1 MNESCYRLGE
11 FVKAFWEAIGDSFG
25 GGRKRRKFLLV
36 FIGVLCKNGS
46 VVWLSL
52 DFLFCTEDDVMK
64 ANSFFSRSLAPGL
77 VLASILL
84 LSGASAFAADK
95 INLIYT
101 ARVMSQ
107 AYPWMAQDLGLFK
120 KYDLDVP
127 VVFVTPGAPSVAAI
141 LSGDSEIA
149 VIGAAS
155 ITRPW
160 VQGNKDPVFVGEIK
174 SLLTHSIIA
183 KPDIKRPEQ
192 LKGKRIGVSRIGSN
206 PHYFAVQALRHF
218 GIDSR
223 EVSYIQAGGAPE
235 TLAALVAQGID
246 AAVLTVPTDAQA
258 LKLGYHYV
266 VYGPDLKIAYAATTL
281 ITRRSIIAKRGPV
294 IGRFMRAMAE
304 AAKIM
309 HTDKDL
315 TFKIL
320 GKYLRIDDRTLLDA
334 SYNVEIKALEPRLAL
349 KHEGIQS
356 TLDEIAPTEP
366 RAKTVKPQEM
376 IDTRYLDEMEKSGF
390 FDQIWGGKR

>member
-1 MNESCYRLGE
+1 ML
-11 FVKAFWEAIGDSFG
+11 KALLIKSVPV
-25 GGRKRRKFLLV
+25 LLV
-36 FIGVLCKNGS
+36 ILVCSG
-46 VVWLSL
+46 
-52 DFLFCTEDDVMK
+52 E
-64 ANSFFSRSLAPGL
+64 ARS
-77 VLASILL
+77 
-84 LSGASAFAADK
+84 ADK
-95 INLIYT
+95 LNAIYT

-107 AYPWMAQDLGLFK
+107 AYPWIAEEAGLFK

-127 VVFVTPGAPSVAAI
+127 LVFVTPGAPSVAAI
-141 LSGDSEIA
+141 LSGDSEVA

-155 ITRPW
+155 ITRPV
-160 VQGNKDPVFVGEIK
+160 VQGNKDPVLIGGIK
-174 SLLTHSIIA
+174 SILTHSILA
-183 KPDIKRPEQ
+183 KPDIKTPEQ

-266 VYGPDLKIAYAATTL
+266 IYGPDLRIAYAATTFT
-281 ITRRSIIAKRGPV
+281 TRRSIIAKRGPV

-309 HTDKDL
+309 HTDKDY
-315 TFKIL
+315 TYKVL
-320 GKYLRIDDRTLLDA
+320 GKYLRIDDRKLLDA

-349 KHEGIQS
+349 KIEGLQS
-356 TLDEIAPTEP
+356 ALEEIAPTDP
-366 RAKTVKPQEM
+366 RAKTFKPQEM
-376 IDTRYLDEMEKSGF
+376 IDTRFLDEMEKSGF
-390 FDQIWGGKR
+390 FEQLWAGR

>member
-1 MNESCYRLGE
+1 MQTN
-11 FVKAFWEAIGDSFG
+11 SFL
-25 GGRKRRKFLLV
+25 KRA
-36 FIGVLCKNGS
+36 S
-46 VVWLSL
+46 
-52 DFLFCTEDDVMK
+52 LFCVG
-64 ANSFFSRSLAPGL
+64 LAIFLGHTARL
-77 VLASILL
+77 
-84 LSGASAFAADK
+84 FAADK
-95 INLIYT
+95 LNLIYT

-120 KYDLDVP
+120 KYDLDVA

-141 LSGDSEIA
+141 LSGDSEVA

-155 ITRPW
+155 ITRPF
-160 VQGNKDPVFVGEIK
+160 VQGNRDPVFIGGIK

-183 KPDIKRPEQ
+183 KPDITRPEQ

-266 VYGPDLKIAYAATTL
+266 IYGPDLKIAYAATT
-281 ITRRSIIAKRGPV
+281 ITTRRTIIAKRGPV

-315 TFKIL
+315 TFKVL
-320 GKYLRIDDRTLLDA
+320 GKYLRIDDRALLDA
-334 SYNVEIKALEPRLAL
+334 SYNVEIKALESRLAL
-349 KHEGIQS
+349 KLDGIQS

-376 IDTRYLDEMEKSGF
+376 IDSRYLDEMEKSGF
-390 FDQIWGGKR
+390 FDQIWGRK

>member
-1 MNESCYRLGE
+1 M
-11 FVKAFWEAIGDSFG
+11 
-25 GGRKRRKFLLV
+25 
-36 FIGVLCKNGS
+36 
-46 VVWLSL
+46 
-52 DFLFCTEDDVMK
+52 
-64 ANSFFSRSLAPGL
+64 
-77 VLASILL
+77 LL
-84 LSGASAFAADK
+84 LMPSARSFAADR
-95 INLIYT
+95 INMIYT

-107 AYPWMAQDLGLFK
+107 AYPWFAQEAGLFK

-127 VVFVTPGAPSVAAI
+127 LVFVTPGAPAVAAI

-155 ITRPW
+155 ITRPF
-160 VQGNKDPVFVGEIK
+160 VQGNKDPVIVGGIK

-183 KPDIKRPEQ
+183 KPEIKTPEQ

-206 PHYFAVQALRHF
+206 PHYFAVQALRHY

-223 EVSYIQAGGAPE
+223 EVNYIQAGGAPE

-266 VYGPDLKIAYAATTL
+266 IYGPDLKIAYAATTL
-281 ITRRSIIAKRGPV
+281 TTRRSIMVKRGPV
-294 IGRFMRAMAE
+294 ISRFMRAMAE

-309 HTDKDL
+309 HTDKEYMY
-315 TFKIL
+315 KVM
-320 GKYLRIDDRTLLDA
+320 GKYLRVDDRKLLEA
-334 SYNVEIKALEPRLAL
+334 SFNVESKALEPRLAL
-349 KHEGIQS
+349 KLEGIQS
-356 TLDEIAPTEP
+356 TLDEIAPTDP

-376 IDTRYLDEMEKSGF
+376 VDMRYLEEMEKSGF
-390 FDQIWGGKR
+390 MEQLWGGKK

>member
-1 MNESCYRLGE
+1 MRTRC
-11 FVKAFWEAIGDSFG
+11 VKG
-25 GGRKRRKFLLV
+25 
-36 FIGVLCKNGS
+36 FIR
-46 VVWLSL
+46 
-52 DFLFCTEDDVMK
+52 T
-64 ANSFFSRSLAPGL
+64 L
-77 VLASILL
+77 VLSIAGGALVAHAPAS
-84 LSGASAFAADK
+84 AADK
-95 INLIYT
+95 LLTLYT

-107 AYPWMAQDLGLFK
+107 AYPWIAAEAGLFK
-120 KYDLDVP
+120 KHDLEIP
-127 VVFVTPGAPSVAAI
+127 LIFVTPGAPAVAAI
-141 LSGDSEIA
+141 LSGDSEVA

-155 ITRPW
+155 ITRPF
-160 VQGNKDPVFVGEIK
+160 VAGNKDPVIIGGIK

-266 VYGPDLKIAYAATTL
+266 IYGPDLRIAYAATTFT
-281 ITRRSIIAKRGPV
+281 TRRSIIAKREPV

-304 AAKIM
+304 SAKIM
-309 HTDKDL
+309 HTDKEY
-315 TFKIL
+315 TYKVL
-320 GKYLRIDDRTLLDA
+320 GKYLRVDDRKLLEA
-334 SYNVEIKALEPRLAL
+334 SYNVEIKALEPRLAIKL
-349 KHEGIQS
+349 EGLQS
-356 TLDEIAPTEP
+356 TLEEIAPVDS
-366 RAKTVKPQEM
+366 RAKTIKPQEM
-376 IDTRYLDEMEKSGF
+376 VDTRYLDEMEKSGF
-390 FDQIWGGKR
+390 MDQVWAGKR

>member
-1 MNESCYRLGE
+1 MQTN
-11 FVKAFWEAIGDSFG
+11 SFL
-25 GGRKRRKFLLV
+25 KRA
-36 FIGVLCKNGS
+36 S
-46 VVWLSL
+46 
-52 DFLFCTEDDVMK
+52 LFCVG
-64 ANSFFSRSLAPGL
+64 LAIFLGHAARL
-77 VLASILL
+77 
-84 LSGASAFAADK
+84 FAADK
-95 INLIYT
+95 LNLIYT

-120 KYDLDVP
+120 KYDLDVA

-141 LSGDSEIA
+141 LSGDSEVA

-155 ITRPW
+155 ITRPF
-160 VQGNKDPVFVGEIK
+160 VQGNRDPVFIGGIK

-183 KPDIKRPEQ
+183 KPDITRPEQ

-218 GIDSR
+218 RIDLR

-266 VYGPDLKIAYAATTL
+266 IYGPDLKIAYAATT
-281 ITRRSIIAKRGPV
+281 ITTRRTIIAKRGPV

-315 TFKIL
+315 TFKVL
-320 GKYLRIDDRTLLDA
+320 GKYLRIDDRALLDA

-349 KHEGIQS
+349 KLDGIQS

-376 IDTRYLDEMEKSGF
+376 IDIRYLDEMEKSGF
-390 FDQIWGGKR
+390 FDQIWGRK

>member
-1 MNESCYRLGE
+1 M
-11 FVKAFWEAIGDSFG
+11 
-25 GGRKRRKFLLV
+25 KRNCLPS
-36 FIGVLCKNGS
+36 ISGA
-46 VVWLSL
+46 WQ
-52 DFLFCTEDDVMK
+52 
-64 ANSFFSRSLAPGL
+64 
-77 VLASILL
+77 ILL
-84 LSGASAFAADK
+84 TSIVLLLAAEVLAADK

-107 AYPWMAQDLGLFK
+107 SYPWIAQEAGLFK

-127 VVFVTPGAPSVAAI
+127 VVFVTPGAPAVAAI
-141 LSGDSEIA
+141 LSGDSEVA

-160 VQGNKDPVFVGEIK
+160 VQGNKDPVFVGGIK
-174 SLLTHSIIA
+174 SLLTHSLIA
-183 KPDIKRPEQ
+183 KTDIKRPEQ
-192 LKGKRIGVSRIGSN
+192 LTGKRIGVSRIGSN

-218 GIDSR
+218 NIDAR
-223 EVSYIQAGGAPE
+223 EVSFIQAGGAPE

-266 VYGPDLKIAYAATTL
+266 VYGPDLKIAYAATTF
-281 ITRRSIIAKRGPV
+281 ITRRSIMAKRSPV

-309 HTDKDL
+309 HTDKDYVY
-315 TFKIL
+315 KIME
-320 GKYLRIDDRTLLDA
+320 KYLRIDDRKLLEA
-334 SYNVEIKALEPRLAL
+334 SYNVEIKALEPRLAM
-349 KHEGIQS
+349 KHEGFQS

-366 RAKTVKPQEM
+366 RAKTVKPAEM
-376 IDTRYLDEMEKSGF
+376 IDTRYLDDMEKSGF

>member
-1 MNESCYRLGE
+1 MRPIL
-11 FVKAFWEAIGDSFG
+11 
-25 GGRKRRKFLLV
+25 RKRCVPALLMWIV
-36 FIGVLCKNGS
+36 
-46 VVWLSL
+46 
-52 DFLFCTEDDVMK
+52 
-64 ANSFFSRSLAPGL
+64 
-77 VLASILL
+77 
-84 LSGASAFAADK
+84 GASFDAEFAVAADK
-95 INLIYT
+95 LTLIYT

-107 AYPWMAQDLGLFK
+107 SYPWIAHEAGLFK

-127 VVFVTPGAPSVAAI
+127 LVFVTPGAPAVATI
-141 LSGDSEIA
+141 LSGDSE
-149 VIGAAS
+149 VIQQGAATL
-155 ITRPW
+155 IRPF
-160 VQGNKDPVFVGEIK
+160 VQGNRDLVFIGGIK

-206 PHYFAVQALRHF
+206 PHYFAVQALRQF
-218 GIDSR
+218 GIESR

-266 VYGPDLKIAYAATTL
+266 IYGPDLKIAYAATTFNS
-281 ITRRSIIAKRGPV
+281 RRSILARRGPV
-294 IGRFMRAMAE
+294 IARFMRAMAE

-309 HTDKDL
+309 HTDKEYIYKVL
-315 TFKIL
+315 E
-320 GKYLRIDDRTLLDA
+320 KYLRIDDRKLLEA
-334 SYNVEIKALEPRLAL
+334 SYNVEIKSLEPRLAM
-349 KHEGIQS
+349 KPEGFQS
-356 TLDEIAPTEP
+356 ALDEIAPTDP

-390 FDQIWGGKR
+390 FEQIWGGKR

>member
-1 MNESCYRLGE
+1 MMANRFY
-11 FVKAFWEAIGDSFG
+11 
-25 GGRKRRKFLLV
+25 
-36 FIGVLCKNGS
+36 
-46 VVWLSL
+46 L
-52 DFLFCTEDDVMK
+52 DFR
-64 ANSFFSRSLAPGL
+64 ASFV
-77 VLASILL
+77 VLAIML
-84 LSGASAFAADK
+84 LSPGVRAFAADK

-107 AYPWMAQDLGLFK
+107 AYPWIAEEAGLFK

-141 LSGDSEIA
+141 LSGDSEVA

-155 ITRPW
+155 ITRPF
-160 VQGNKDPVFVGEIK
+160 VQGNKDPVLIGGVK
-174 SLLTHSIIA
+174 SLLTHSILA
-183 KPDIKRPEQ
+183 KPDIKTPDQ

-266 VYGPDLKIAYAATTL
+266 VYGPDLQIAYAATTL
-281 ITRRSIIAKRGPV
+281 TTRRSIIAKRGPV

-309 HTDKDL
+309 HTDKER

-320 GKYLRIDDRTLLDA
+320 GKYLRIDDRKLLEA
-334 SYNVEIKALEPRLAL
+334 SYSVEIKALEPRLAL
-349 KHEGIQS
+349 KAEGIQS

-366 RAKTVKPQEM
+366 RAKAVKPQEM
-376 IDTRYLDEMEKSGF
+376 VDLRYLDEMDKGGFMEQLWSG
-390 FDQIWGGKR
+390 KK